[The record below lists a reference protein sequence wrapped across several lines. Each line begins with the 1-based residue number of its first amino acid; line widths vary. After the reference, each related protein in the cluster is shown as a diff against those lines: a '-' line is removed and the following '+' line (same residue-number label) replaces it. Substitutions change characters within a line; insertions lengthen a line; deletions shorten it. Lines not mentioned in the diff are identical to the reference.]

1 MIIAI
6 DGPAAS
12 GKSTTAIGVAKRL
25 GITYL
30 DTGAMYRA
38 VTFGLIENDIKFE
51 DSSELDNYL
60 KQIKL
65 KLSETKS
72 GVMLKLDGRNISE
85 EIRSSMVTENVSE
98 VSALKNVRHAM
109 VLIQRKIAKKNDC
122 ILEGRDI
129 GTVVFPN
136 ADFKFFLIADEKVR
150 AKRRQNDLKKMGEVK
165 SIDNVTRDIIKR
177 DYKDSNRK
185 PITNKEIAKR
195 LKISE
200 STVSRIV
207 KNKYIQLP
215 DKLIPLKELLQK
227 KVNKGEEGRDVTPKE
242 LRDYISLLISE
253 ENSEKPLSDEKIRTL
268 LSTNHLIKVAR
279 RTVTKYREVAGIG
292 SSRTRR
298 TD

>member
-72 GVMLKLDGRNISE
+72 GVILNLDGRNVSK
-85 EIRSSMVTENVSE
+85 EIRSSKVTENVSE
-98 VSALKNVRHAM
+98 VSALKKVRDSM
-109 VLIQRKIAKKNDC
+109 VLIQRKMAKKNDC

-136 ADFKFFLIADEKVR
+136 ADFKFFLIADQIVR
-150 AKRRQNDLKKMGEVK
+150 AKRRQNDLKKMDEQK

-177 DYKDSNRK
+177 DHKDSTRK
-185 PITNKEIAKR
+185 HSPLIKSENAIIINTSNLGINKVID
-195 LKISE
+195 KI
-200 STVSRIV
+200 VNI
-207 KNKYIQLP
+207 
-215 DKLIPLKELLQK
+215 
-227 KVNKGEEGRDVTPKE
+227 VNKKG
-242 LRDYISLLISE
+242 
-253 ENSEKPLSDEKIRTL
+253 
-268 LSTNHLIKVAR
+268 H
-279 RTVTKYREVAGIG
+279 
-292 SSRTRR
+292 
-298 TD
+298 

>member
-72 GVMLKLDGRNISE
+72 GIILKLDGRNISE

-150 AKRRQNDLKKMGEVK
+150 AKRRQNDLKKIGEQK

-185 PITNKEIAKR
+185 HSPLIRSENAIIIDTSNLGINKVID
-195 LKISE
+195 KI
-200 STVSRIV
+200 VNI
-207 KNKYIQLP
+207 
-215 DKLIPLKELLQK
+215 
-227 KVNKGEEGRDVTPKE
+227 VNKKG
-242 LRDYISLLISE
+242 
-253 ENSEKPLSDEKIRTL
+253 
-268 LSTNHLIKVAR
+268 H
-279 RTVTKYREVAGIG
+279 
-292 SSRTRR
+292 
-298 TD
+298 

>member
-12 GKSTTAIGVAKRL
+12 GKSTTAIGVAKSL

-72 GVMLKLDGRNISE
+72 GVILKLDGRNISE

-150 AKRRQNDLKKMGEVK
+150 AKRRQNDLKKMGEQK
-165 SIDNVTRDIIKR
+165 SIDNVTTDIIKR
-177 DYKDSNRK
+177 DHKDSTRK
-185 PITNKEIAKR
+185 HSPLIKSENAIIIDTSNLGINKVID
-195 LKISE
+195 KI
-200 STVSRIV
+200 VNI
-207 KNKYIQLP
+207 
-215 DKLIPLKELLQK
+215 
-227 KVNKGEEGRDVTPKE
+227 VNKKG
-242 LRDYISLLISE
+242 
-253 ENSEKPLSDEKIRTL
+253 
-268 LSTNHLIKVAR
+268 H
-279 RTVTKYREVAGIG
+279 
-292 SSRTRR
+292 
-298 TD
+298 

>member
-38 VTFGLIENDIKFE
+38 VTFGLIKNDIKFE

-65 KLSETKS
+65 RFSETKS
-72 GVMLKLDGRNISE
+72 GVIINLDGRNISK
-85 EIRSSMVTENVSE
+85 EIRSSKVTENVSE
-98 VSALKNVRHAM
+98 VSALKNVRDSM
-109 VLIQRKIAKKNDC
+109 VLIQRKMAKKNDC

-150 AKRRQNDLKKMGEVK
+150 AKRRQNDLKKMGEQK

-177 DYKDSNRK
+177 DHKDSTRK
-185 PITNKEIAKR
+185 HSPLIKSENAIIIDTSNLGINKVID
-195 LKISE
+195 KI
-200 STVSRIV
+200 VNI
-207 KNKYIQLP
+207 
-215 DKLIPLKELLQK
+215 
-227 KVNKGEEGRDVTPKE
+227 VNKKG
-242 LRDYISLLISE
+242 
-253 ENSEKPLSDEKIRTL
+253 
-268 LSTNHLIKVAR
+268 H
-279 RTVTKYREVAGIG
+279 
-292 SSRTRR
+292 
-298 TD
+298 

>member
-12 GKSTTAIGVAKRL
+12 GKSTTAIGVAKCL

-51 DSSELDNYL
+51 DSPELDNYL

-150 AKRRQNDLKKMGEVK
+150 AKRRQNDLKKIGEQK

-185 PITNKEIAKR
+185 HSPLIRSENAIIIDTSNLGINKVID
-195 LKISE
+195 KI
-200 STVSRIV
+200 VNI
-207 KNKYIQLP
+207 
-215 DKLIPLKELLQK
+215 
-227 KVNKGEEGRDVTPKE
+227 VNKKG
-242 LRDYISLLISE
+242 
-253 ENSEKPLSDEKIRTL
+253 
-268 LSTNHLIKVAR
+268 H
-279 RTVTKYREVAGIG
+279 
-292 SSRTRR
+292 
-298 TD
+298 

>member
-12 GKSTTAIGVAKRL
+12 GKSTTAIGVAKSL

-72 GVMLKLDGRNISE
+72 GVILNLDGRNVCK
-85 EIRSSMVTENVSE
+85 EIRSSKVTENVSE
-98 VSALKNVRHAM
+98 VSALKSVRDSM
-109 VLIQRKIAKKNDC
+109 VILQRKLAKKNDC

-136 ADFKFFLIADEKVR
+136 ADFKFFLIADEKSR
-150 AKRRQNDLKKMGEVK
+150 AKRRQNDLKIMGEKK
-165 SIDNVTRDIIKR
+165 SIESVIKDINKR
-177 DYKDSNRK
+177 DHKDSTRK
-185 PITNKEIAKR
+185 HSPLTKSEDAIIIDTSNLGINKVID
-195 LKISE
+195 KI
-200 STVSRIV
+200 VNI
-207 KNKYIQLP
+207 
-215 DKLIPLKELLQK
+215 
-227 KVNKGEEGRDVTPKE
+227 VNKKG
-242 LRDYISLLISE
+242 
-253 ENSEKPLSDEKIRTL
+253 
-268 LSTNHLIKVAR
+268 H
-279 RTVTKYREVAGIG
+279 
-292 SSRTRR
+292 
-298 TD
+298 

>member
-12 GKSTTAIGVAKRL
+12 GKSTTAIGVAKCL

-72 GVMLKLDGRNISE
+72 GVILNLDGRNISK
-85 EIRSSMVTENVSE
+85 EIRSSKVTENVSE
-98 VSALKNVRHAM
+98 VSALKSVRDSM
-109 VLIQRKIAKKNDC
+109 VLIQRKMAKKNDC

-129 GTVVFPN
+129 GTVVFPD
-136 ADFKFFLIADEKVR
+136 ADFKFFLIANEKVR
-150 AKRRQNDLKKMGEVK
+150 AKRRQNDLKKMGEQK

-177 DYKDSNRK
+177 DYKDSTRK
-185 PITNKEIAKR
+185 HSPLIKSENAIIIDTSNLDINKVID
-195 LKISE
+195 KI
-200 STVSRIV
+200 VNI
-207 KNKYIQLP
+207 
-215 DKLIPLKELLQK
+215 
-227 KVNKGEEGRDVTPKE
+227 VNKKG
-242 LRDYISLLISE
+242 
-253 ENSEKPLSDEKIRTL
+253 
-268 LSTNHLIKVAR
+268 H
-279 RTVTKYREVAGIG
+279 
-292 SSRTRR
+292 
-298 TD
+298 

>member
-12 GKSTTAIGVAKRL
+12 GKSTTAIGVAKCL

-72 GVMLKLDGRNISE
+72 GVILNLDGRNISK
-85 EIRSSMVTENVSE
+85 EIRSSKVTENVSE
-98 VSALKNVRHAM
+98 VSALKSVRDSM
-109 VLIQRKIAKKNDC
+109 VLIQRKMAKKNDC

-129 GTVVFPN
+129 GTVVFPD
-136 ADFKFFLIADEKVR
+136 ADFKFFLIADENVR
-150 AKRRQNDLKKMGEVK
+150 AKRRQNDLKKMGEQK

-177 DYKDSNRK
+177 DYKDSTRK
-185 PITNKEIAKR
+185 HSPLIKSENAIIIDTSNLDINKVID
-195 LKISE
+195 KI
-200 STVSRIV
+200 VNI
-207 KNKYIQLP
+207 
-215 DKLIPLKELLQK
+215 
-227 KVNKGEEGRDVTPKE
+227 VNKKG
-242 LRDYISLLISE
+242 
-253 ENSEKPLSDEKIRTL
+253 
-268 LSTNHLIKVAR
+268 H
-279 RTVTKYREVAGIG
+279 
-292 SSRTRR
+292 
-298 TD
+298 

>member
-72 GVMLKLDGRNISE
+72 GVILNLDGRNVSK
-85 EIRSSMVTENVSE
+85 EIRSSKVTENVSE
-98 VSALKNVRHAM
+98 VSALKSVRDSM
-109 VLIQRKIAKKNDC
+109 VILQRKLAKKNDC

-136 ADFKFFLIADEKVR
+136 ADFKFFLIADQIVR
-150 AKRRQNDLKKMGEVK
+150 AKRRQNDLKKMGEQK
-165 SIDNVTRDIIKR
+165 SIDNVTTDIIKR
-177 DYKDSNRK
+177 DHKDSTRK
-185 PITNKEIAKR
+185 HSPLIKSENAIIINTSNLGINKVID
-195 LKISE
+195 KI
-200 STVSRIV
+200 VNI
-207 KNKYIQLP
+207 
-215 DKLIPLKELLQK
+215 
-227 KVNKGEEGRDVTPKE
+227 VNKKG
-242 LRDYISLLISE
+242 
-253 ENSEKPLSDEKIRTL
+253 
-268 LSTNHLIKVAR
+268 H
-279 RTVTKYREVAGIG
+279 
-292 SSRTRR
+292 
-298 TD
+298 

>member
-72 GVMLKLDGRNISE
+72 GVILNLDGRNVSK
-85 EIRSSMVTENVSE
+85 EIRSSKVTENVSE
-98 VSALKNVRHAM
+98 VSALKSVRDSM
-109 VLIQRKIAKKNDC
+109 VIIQRKLAKKNDC

-136 ADFKFFLIADEKVR
+136 ADFKFFLIADEKSR
-150 AKRRQNDLKKMGEVK
+150 AKRRQNDLKIMGEKK
-165 SIDNVTRDIIKR
+165 SIENVIKDINKR
-177 DYKDSNRK
+177 DNKDSTRK
-185 PITNKEIAKR
+185 H
-195 LKISE
+195 S
-200 STVSRIV
+200 
-207 KNKYIQLP
+207 
-215 DKLIPLKELLQK
+215 PLKKSKDAIIIDTSNLGINK
-227 KVNKGEEGRDVTPKE
+227 VIDKIVNIVNKKG
-242 LRDYISLLISE
+242 
-253 ENSEKPLSDEKIRTL
+253 
-268 LSTNHLIKVAR
+268 H
-279 RTVTKYREVAGIG
+279 
-292 SSRTRR
+292 
-298 TD
+298 

>member
-12 GKSTTAIGVAKRL
+12 GKSTTAIGVAKCL

-72 GVMLKLDGRNISE
+72 GVILNLDGRNISK
-85 EIRSSMVTENVSE
+85 EIRSSKVTENVSE
-98 VSALKNVRHAM
+98 VSALKKVRDSM
-109 VLIQRKIAKKNDC
+109 VLIQRKMAKKNDC

-136 ADFKFFLIADEKVR
+136 ADFKFFLIADQIVR
-150 AKRRQNDLKKMGEVK
+150 AKRRQNDLKKMGEQK
-165 SIDNVTRDIIKR
+165 SIDNVTTDIIKR
-177 DYKDSNRK
+177 DHKDSTRK
-185 PITNKEIAKR
+185 HSPLIRSENAIIIDTSNLGINKVID
-195 LKISE
+195 KI
-200 STVSRIV
+200 VNI
-207 KNKYIQLP
+207 
-215 DKLIPLKELLQK
+215 
-227 KVNKGEEGRDVTPKE
+227 VNKKG
-242 LRDYISLLISE
+242 
-253 ENSEKPLSDEKIRTL
+253 
-268 LSTNHLIKVAR
+268 H
-279 RTVTKYREVAGIG
+279 
-292 SSRTRR
+292 
-298 TD
+298 

>member
-65 KLSETKS
+65 RLSETKS
-72 GVMLKLDGRNISE
+72 GVILNLDGRNISK
-85 EIRSSMVTENVSE
+85 EIRSSKVTENVSE
-98 VSALKNVRHAM
+98 VSALKNVRDSM
-109 VLIQRKIAKKNDC
+109 VLIQRKMAKKNDC

-150 AKRRQNDLKKMGEVK
+150 AKRRQNDLKKMGEQK

-177 DYKDSNRK
+177 DHKDSTRK
-185 PITNKEIAKR
+185 HSPLIKSENAIIINTSNLGINKVID
-195 LKISE
+195 KI
-200 STVSRIV
+200 VNI
-207 KNKYIQLP
+207 
-215 DKLIPLKELLQK
+215 
-227 KVNKGEEGRDVTPKE
+227 VNKKG
-242 LRDYISLLISE
+242 
-253 ENSEKPLSDEKIRTL
+253 
-268 LSTNHLIKVAR
+268 H
-279 RTVTKYREVAGIG
+279 
-292 SSRTRR
+292 
-298 TD
+298 

>member
-72 GVMLKLDGRNISE
+72 GVILNLDGRNISK
-85 EIRSSMVTENVSE
+85 EIRSSKVTENVSE
-98 VSALKNVRHAM
+98 VSALKSVRDSM
-109 VLIQRKIAKKNDC
+109 VIIQRKLAKKNDC

-136 ADFKFFLIADEKVR
+136 ADFKFFLIADEKSR
-150 AKRRQNDLKKMGEVK
+150 AKRRQNDLKIMGEKK
-165 SIDNVTRDIIKR
+165 SIENVIKDINKR
-177 DYKDSNRK
+177 DNKDSTRK
-185 PITNKEIAKR
+185 HSPLTKSEDAIIIDTSNLGINKVID
-195 LKISE
+195 KI
-200 STVSRIV
+200 VNI
-207 KNKYIQLP
+207 
-215 DKLIPLKELLQK
+215 
-227 KVNKGEEGRDVTPKE
+227 VNKKG
-242 LRDYISLLISE
+242 
-253 ENSEKPLSDEKIRTL
+253 
-268 LSTNHLIKVAR
+268 H
-279 RTVTKYREVAGIG
+279 
-292 SSRTRR
+292 
-298 TD
+298 

>member
-65 KLSETKS
+65 RLSETKS
-72 GVMLKLDGRNISE
+72 GVILNLDGRNISK
-85 EIRSSMVTENVSE
+85 EIRSSKVTENVSE
-98 VSALKNVRHAM
+98 VSALKSVRDSM
-109 VLIQRKIAKKNDC
+109 VLIQRKMAKKNDC

-136 ADFKFFLIADEKVR
+136 ADFKFFLIADEIVR
-150 AKRRQNDLKKMGEVK
+150 AKRRQNDLKKMGEQK

-177 DYKDSNRK
+177 DYKDSTRK
-185 PITNKEIAKR
+185 HSPLIKSENAIIIDTSNLGINKVID
-195 LKISE
+195 KI
-200 STVSRIV
+200 VNI
-207 KNKYIQLP
+207 
-215 DKLIPLKELLQK
+215 
-227 KVNKGEEGRDVTPKE
+227 VNKKG
-242 LRDYISLLISE
+242 
-253 ENSEKPLSDEKIRTL
+253 
-268 LSTNHLIKVAR
+268 H
-279 RTVTKYREVAGIG
+279 
-292 SSRTRR
+292 
-298 TD
+298 